1 MVGFIFSV
9 NIKENCNLN
18 FFTGFQLYDCFFP
31 ALFFLSGIKLQH
43 KLNLTSIKLNFI
55 YIFLFIML

>member
-9 NIKENCNLN
+9 NIKEKCNLN
-18 FFTGFQLYDCFFP
+18 FLARFQLYGCFFP
-31 ALFFLSGIKLQH
+31 ALFLLSSIKLQH
-43 KLNLTSIKLNFI
+43 KLNLTSIKPNFI